1 MSTTPGTG
9 SLPLRKKSNN
19 RTHQADDKID
29 LPRNTLLRSAIVKRI
44 SRSIALLAVVSATAL
59 TVGACSSG
67 TDTAD
72 EVWRIGLEAPLTG
85 SQAALG
91 QGMLQGA
98 QLAADNVNSTG
109 GLMGRQIE
117 IIAIDD
123 AADPATGVAAANK
136 AISEGING
144 VVGPYNSSV
153 GLQTLPLY
161 EDAGLVP
168 IRLTS
173 DNATEGM
180 GITLQPM
187 TSQIAPVTSE
197 ALSKFY
203 GAKKV
208 AVLYDPTEEY
218 TTSAAAAVK
227 KELESAGVTIT
238 SYSEVQPGQDQA
250 TYTSAIKA
258 AEATKPDAI
267 YSAVYYPEGA
277 MIAKAVSETES
288 APGAKSCL
296 LDYSSYDNGY
306 VQNAGVKVAQ
316 ACDVVGVP
324 APSDF
329 PNSAQF
335 VDAFQAKFNAA
346 PGTWSPYTYDS
357 VKVLTDSVAKV
368 GKWDSQEIQSALS
381 SVSGWTGWT
390 GSVTIEPSTGNRVP
404 ATVVVTQVADD
415 GSFTV
420 APQWAAGSTAKN

>member
-1 MSTTPGTG
+1 VG
-9 SLPLRKKSNN
+9 LARELRPVTQGGQPIGHH
-19 RTHQADDKID
+19 RD
-29 LPRNTLLRSAIVKRI
+29 TLLRSTIVKRI

-59 TVGACSSG
+59 TAGACSSG
-67 TDTAD
+67 TDTATD
-72 EVWRIGLEAPLTG
+72 VWRIGLEAPLTG
-85 SQAALG
+85 SQSVLG
-91 QGMLQGA
+91 QGMLAGA
-98 QLAADNVNSTG
+98 QLAADDINAAG
-109 GLMGRQIE
+109 GLMGKQIE
-117 IIAIDD
+117 IVQIDD

-173 DNATEGM
+173 DNATEGR

-187 TSQIAPVTSE
+187 TSQIAPVTSK

-208 AVLYDPTEEY
+208 VILYDPTQEY
-218 TTSAAAAVK
+218 TTSASAAVK
-227 KELESAGVTIT
+227 QELEAAGVTIT
-238 SYSEVQPGQDQA
+238 NYTQVQPGQDQA

-277 MIAKAVSETES
+277 MIAQAVKDTKSE
-288 APGAKSCL
+288 PGATSCL
-296 LDYSSYDNGY
+296 LDYSAYDNGY
-306 VQNAGVKVAQ
+306 VENAGVTVAQ

-329 PNSAQF
+329 PNSAQY
-335 VDAFQAKFNAA
+335 VDAYKTKFNTA

-415 GSFTV
+415 GSFQV
-420 APQWAAGSTAKN
+420 NPRWSGSPASKN